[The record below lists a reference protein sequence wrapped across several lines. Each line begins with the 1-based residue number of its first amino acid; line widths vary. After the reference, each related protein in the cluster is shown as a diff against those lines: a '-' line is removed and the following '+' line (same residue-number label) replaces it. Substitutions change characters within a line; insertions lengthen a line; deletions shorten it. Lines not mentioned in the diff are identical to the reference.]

1 MSEKCFSLAFLSF
14 PPFKLGKGAFQ
25 ACFKLYLKF
34 LGFPFER
41 RPEKLQKSVQA
52 RDKEK
57 NADDGYKFLVP
68 GEFRNFR
75 RRIVRGERRHEQDEQ
90 NAKHEKDAI
99 ADGADEPHRLF
110 PSMYLLSGVLRAIHG
125 SASRL
130 FAERFP
136 YFRRKGGSDAH

>member
-1 MSEKCFSLAFLSF
+1 VSEKCFSLAFLSF

-34 LGFPFER
+34 FILFFESH
-41 RPEKLQKSVQA
+41 PEKLQESVQA

-75 RRIVRGERRHEQDEQ
+75 RRMVRGERRHEQDEQ
-90 NAKHEKDAI
+90 NAKHEKNAI
-99 ADGADEPHRLF
+99 RDGADEP
-110 PSMYLLSGVLRAIHG
+110 
-125 SASRL
+125 
-130 FAERFP
+130 
-136 YFRRKGGSDAH
+136 DAHIGSFGIIYIRFF